1 MKALTAL
8 LLSTTLLAA
17 HAETA
22 SPSKAILGTW
32 CSVRQDKASHITRY
46 RREVNP
52 PKGEAT
58 CKGEDWM
65 TVGPTGY
72 DGGEFACKTIEGEM
86 IFDAEINA
94 ITQAMPM
101 SHRDTSQRIGN
112 QEPLSGGW
120 TSAPNGDPITKSAK
134 AAPPKTIVMATNPRP
149 RIRRLRNPRSV
160 SVS

>member
-1 MKALTAL
+1 MIMKALTAL

-22 SPSKAILGTW
+22 SPSKAILATW

-94 ITQAMPM
+94 IMHKSPPIKAYFAFY
-101 SHRDTSQRIGN
+101 SC
-112 QEPLSGGW
+112 SGER
-120 TSAPNGDPITKSAK
+120 SAWKERCYMTL
-134 AAPPKTIVMATNPRP
+134 TRP
-149 RIRRLRNPRSV
+149 EDELV
-160 SVS
+160 VGCFEQKGK